1 MKKSIFMNR
10 DWSGQWPAPLLP
22 VDLLDRNALEKRAVK
37 IFDRRPNLVAEIES
51 SLGPIV
57 VKLFG
62 WRSRIHYF
70 LSPLMPSRAA
80 LSWRTARALR
90 QAGSRTP
97 APIAVLTDRCLGLIQ
112 TNLFVCAAIRPHVT
126 LRKFLKSG
134 PEESAVLTVFADLAL
149 SLARM
154 HNAGILHR
162 DLTTGNF
169 LVDSVGQVH
178 IVDLNRARVLRR
190 LTVRQRL
197 NDLAKLNFGH
207 RYNENQVLVTGFFT
221 VYGNESAV
229 AGDWEAG
236 YRRARRKLQR
246 YRRGKAALKRLFFK
260 K

>member
-1 MKKSIFMNR
+1 MQKTELKKRAF
-10 DWSGQWPAPLLP
+10 SGRLPDPLEP
-22 VDLLDRNALEKRAVK
+22 DDLLDRNKLEKRAVK

-51 SLGPIV
+51 SIGPLV

-80 LSWRTARALR
+80 LSWRTACALQ
-90 QAGSRTP
+90 QAGARTP

-112 TNLFVCAAIRPHVT
+112 ANLFVCTAIRPHVT

-134 PEESAVLTVFADLAL
+134 PEESVVVKVFAGLAL

-169 LVDSVGQVH
+169 LVDPVGQVH

-207 RYNENQVLVTGFFT
+207 RYNENQALVTGFFT
-221 VYGNESAV
+221 VYGSESAV

-236 YRRARRKLQR
+236 YRQARRKLQR